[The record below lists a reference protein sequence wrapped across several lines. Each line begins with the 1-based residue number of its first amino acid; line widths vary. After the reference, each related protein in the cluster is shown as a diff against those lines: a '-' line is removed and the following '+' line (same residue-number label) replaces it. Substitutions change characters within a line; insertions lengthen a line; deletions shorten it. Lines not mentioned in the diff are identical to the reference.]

1 MIDFYLE
8 EGCLIETSDHEKKN
22 NIMKSLQENFTTS
35 ENNEGLLLT
44 QVSSGSQTGLQL
56 WLQVWLHPI
65 KASGENWYLNG
76 HI

>member
-8 EGCLIETSDHEKKN
+8 EGCLIETSDHEEKN

-44 QVSSGSQTGLQL
+44 QASSGSQTGLQL
-56 WLQVWLHPI
+56 WLQVWSHPI